1 MGFFQ
6 DIGRSLGFVKE
17 KKQESYGGPR
27 PDTSPLETEAGKKYY
42 KTIQDRLAGIGVGP
56 EEYLIDINAA
66 TNPYATA
73 SRANLQNYTMPL
85 ISSQASARG
94 LGRSTIPVNRVAL
107 SSQELERDIGQRMAE
122 FDVQNRGTQQQNAY
136 LRRNEINDALVRMG
150 GAGETQA
157 NAANKAAQFTYDDWT
172 ANEAARLGRNTRD
185 VEGAGRA
192 LKTSA
197 DLIIGA
203 ATGGMGGGLTGAA
216 LGGLSSLG
224 GSSGSDS
231 ATMSALIDSIL
242 NKRAGM
248 VDISGV
254 NNTPK
259 VDMSGIDNTPY
270 YKPLKGY
277 YS

>member
-1 MGFFQ
+1 MGFFA
-6 DIGRSLGFVKE
+6 DIGRSLGFIKE

-27 PDTSPLETEAGKKYY
+27 PNVSPLETEAGSKYY
-42 KTIQDRLAGIGVGP
+42 QTIKDRLAGINVGP
-56 EEYLIDINAA
+56 QDYLIDINAA

-94 LGRSTIPVNRVAL
+94 LGRSTIPVNRAAL

-122 FDVQNRGTQQQNAY
+122 FDVQNRATQQQNEY
-136 LRRNEINDALVRMG
+136 QRRAEINDALARMG

-157 NAANKAAQFTYDDWT
+157 EAANKAAQFTYDDWQ

-185 VEGAGRA
+185 VAGAGNA
-192 LKTSA
+192 LKT
-197 DLIIGA
+197 A
-203 ATGGMGGGLTGAA
+203 ASIALGGMTGGWSGAVA
-216 LGGLSSLG
+216 GGLSSL
-224 GSSGSDS
+224 SNVSKDSNDSLYNDLARLLKSG
-231 ATMSALIDSIL
+231 
-242 NKRAGM
+242 K
-248 VDISGV
+248 VDI
-254 NNTPK
+254 
-259 VDMSGIDNTPY
+259 SGIDNTPY